1 VRCSCGGDTRVV
13 DSRIIGASLRRRRLC
28 MECGKR
34 FSTLETVLVEEPK
47 QPKPVKEKIPYV
59 AKEVAEK
66 IKQKK
71 LHARRA
77 VEDMLIAREE
87 ADIFDDSNDEDI
99 QWTSSL

>member
-1 VRCSCGGDTRVV
+1 MRCSCGGDTRVV
-13 DSRIIGASLRRRRLC
+13 DSRILDFGLRRRRLC
-28 MECGKR
+28 MECGNR
-34 FSTLETVLVEEPK
+34 FNTLETVLKESRK
-47 QPKPVKEKIPYV
+47 IPKPVAKKAPYV

-71 LHARRA
+71 LQARRG

-87 ADIFDDSNDEDI
+87 ADIFYDFEDEDI